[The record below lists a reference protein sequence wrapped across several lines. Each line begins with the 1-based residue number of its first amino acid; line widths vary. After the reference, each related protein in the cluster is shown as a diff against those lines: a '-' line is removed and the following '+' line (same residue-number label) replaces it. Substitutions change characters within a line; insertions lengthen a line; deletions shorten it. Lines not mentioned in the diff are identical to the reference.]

1 MNEIRHGLS
10 ETTHNEIL
18 FRHKKNEIWLLVTTW
33 MVLESRMLSERSQ
46 TSTLAYHF
54 ICEVYKITQMNANY
68 GTETDSDI
76 DRTTN
81 GYQ

>member
-1 MNEIRHGLS
+1 MWYTYTAENLFSHRKSEIVP
-10 ETTHNEIL
+10 
-18 FRHKKNEIWLLVTTW
+18 FATTW
-33 MVLESRMLSERSQ
+33 TDLEGVTLSERSQ